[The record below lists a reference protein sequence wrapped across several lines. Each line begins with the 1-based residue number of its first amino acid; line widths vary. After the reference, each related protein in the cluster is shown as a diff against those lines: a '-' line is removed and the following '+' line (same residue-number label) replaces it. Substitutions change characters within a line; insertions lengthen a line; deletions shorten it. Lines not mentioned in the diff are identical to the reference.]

1 MTCARTKLVILVIS
15 SLITKNLCDSDALK
29 NFSIDRADLLR
40 GSGEEKEI
48 IDDIELENQDT
59 DKSEEVT
66 TTEIVTT
73 TELPDVKEVYQ
84 TIDEALKT
92 IDDDDNREADEDT
105 ETSITT
111 LDGTDETTDG
121 LDNNVFRTT
130 VQEDIYSNVTNI
142 VKTETTTL
150 PPTTKA
156 MDVMDGM
163 APRIAEFDEEPESSG
178 QRSPKTEN
186 TEPKLPDR
194 PSFEPTQP
202 PATVSAHATLK
213 SWLEDGW
220 LRAPAG
226 ILVPLRS
233 SALSRARAVWE
244 DLVAAGL
251 DLKDIV
257 LVGYDSNGINW
268 RSRHNLQGTG
278 TKNGHIAVS
287 DALAKLL
294 LKYQGVHAETND
306 GTMRALAS
314 ATKLVPYDSALF
326 LLTDKGAGD
335 PQRLPLALRVLV
347 EKRLKVYTVWT
358 NPNLLSP
365 ESEVALQGLR
375 NVSKHTEGEVL
386 PYTLQGLDSEA
397 SSNFASELESWDT
410 MEANQPRQARLNS
423 EVEDEKFETLLVRRG
438 GGGAISLGIPVEYG
452 VTALRIYIEGAVEH
466 AVLYPPSDAAQVD
479 LYNTS
484 SVRAFSPASRTDAL
498 SPRDVFLVF
507 PGADPD
513 GDMLSVLPMKPTDSP
528 SAMAGMWH
536 LSVRCDTCD
545 YRLCVAARAQLRFHA
560 TAQPND
566 LLKIRVMGPVASVRE
581 SALIDEY
588 GVELAKLPFSYQ
600 PIAGDGQDEQMD
612 SPIAE
617 LEAVVPLPSVKAA
630 KVYAKILGRDI
641 RGEPFVRLSGPL
653 NQAEVRMGRSAIP
666 DSNDLE
672 RAEAANSAA
681 YAKLQYNDSNVLPFN
696 RAMSQVVNQRGTIL
710 TAVQIG
716 LSTRLYGAPGDN
728 LQLHFEVS
736 NYRDQSVR
744 FTFEAIGELRFLRG
758 INPTSQTIASG
769 QTANVIVSAG
779 ITTSAQPGARDLI
792 TFTAYGIDQVSISA
806 YIYVVNSVDS
816 SDVWAP
822 TLRHNFQGM
831 CIGKLGNDCAEH
843 AWSATIFARDAS
855 TGLLRLTSSPIG
867 IMYDSN
873 FIAGTREEVMATYR
887 ATCCAPRLSITAVD
901 ANGNVNSYMIDIS
914 GYLNGASIA
923 AITLGVFLAIAIIA
937 LIIFLI
943 YWCVRRRKESR
954 ELPYSTSTRNMN

>member
-142 VKTETTTL
+142 VKETVVATTPLFQTETTTL

-257 LVGYDSNGINW
+257 LVGYDSN
-268 RSRHNLQGTG
+268 
-278 TKNGHIAVS
+278 
-287 DALAKLL
+287 
-294 LKYQGVHAETND
+294 
-306 GTMRALAS
+306 
-314 ATKLVPYDSALF
+314 
-326 LLTDKGAGD
+326 
-335 PQRLPLALRVLV
+335 
-347 EKRLKVYTVWT
+347 
-358 NPNLLSP
+358 
-365 ESEVALQGLR
+365 
-375 NVSKHTEGEVL
+375 
-386 PYTLQGLDSEA
+386 
-397 SSNFASELESWDT
+397 
-410 MEANQPRQARLNS
+410 
-423 EVEDEKFETLLVRRG
+423 
-438 GGGAISLGIPVEYG
+438 
-452 VTALRIYIEGAVEH
+452 
-466 AVLYPPSDAAQVD
+466 AAQVD

-545 YRLCVAARAQLRFHA
+545 YRLCVAARAQLRGA
-560 TAQPND
+560 
-566 LLKIRVMGPVASVRE
+566 VRP
-581 SALIDEY
+581 ALRP
-588 GVELAKLPFSYQ
+588 AKSGRGRKPTRYNLDSGSDRTKYQ
-600 PIAGDGQDEQMD
+600 TVWRAWGQF
-612 SPIAE
+612 A
-617 LEAVVPLPSVKAA
+617 
-630 KVYAKILGRDI
+630 
-641 RGEPFVRLSGPL
+641 
-653 NQAEVRMGRSAIP
+653 
-666 DSNDLE
+666 
-672 RAEAANSAA
+672 
-681 YAKLQYNDSNVLPFN
+681 
-696 RAMSQVVNQRGTIL
+696 
-710 TAVQIG
+710 
-716 LSTRLYGAPGDN
+716 
-728 LQLHFEVS
+728 
-736 NYRDQSVR
+736 
-744 FTFEAIGELRFLRG
+744 
-758 INPTSQTIASG
+758 
-769 QTANVIVSAG
+769 
-779 ITTSAQPGARDLI
+779 
-792 TFTAYGIDQVSISA
+792 GIDQVSISA